1 MPVAF
6 SRAVQKI
13 KEIFFV
19 AFWYLSIL

>member
-19 AFWYLSIL
+19 AF